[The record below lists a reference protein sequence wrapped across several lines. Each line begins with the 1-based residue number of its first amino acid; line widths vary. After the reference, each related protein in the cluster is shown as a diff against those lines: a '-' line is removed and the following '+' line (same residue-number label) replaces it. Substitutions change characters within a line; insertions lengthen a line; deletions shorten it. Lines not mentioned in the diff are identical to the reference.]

1 MRNIVCDGR
10 SIQLTPRMSGKR
22 SAVRSMR
29 WLETMRTYDPIE
41 EFAECVQAVNAF
53 LDSHR
58 IDPYTP
64 EEIAEIMRP
73 VPKIPIV
80 KLPPF
85 EEYERDNDAS
95 LPQTDKT

>member
-1 MRNIVCDGR
+1 
-10 SIQLTPRMSGKR
+10 
-22 SAVRSMR
+22 
-29 WLETMRTYDPIE
+29 MRTDDMRIYNPCDPDE
-41 EFAECVQAVNAF
+41 VRECITAVNAL

-58 IDPYTP
+58 IDPY
-64 EEIAEIMRP
+64 EMKEIAEIMRP